1 MVRESSDALATD
13 DLAVI
18 QVASYIRDNA
28 CSEIVVGDVIQ
39 HIGLSRT
46 SLESRFKNILRRTMH
61 EEIHR
66 VRIERAKELL
76 SDTDLPIKWIAQE
89 SGFKSPQYL
98 TRVFRL
104 ATSVTPADF
113 RRSR

>member
-1 MVRESSDALATD
+1 
-13 DLAVI
+13 
-18 QVASYIRDNA
+18 
-28 CSEIVVGDVIQ
+28 
-39 HIGLSRT
+39 
-46 SLESRFKNILRRTMH
+46 MH

-98 TRVFRL
+98 TRMFRA
-104 ATSVTPADF
+104 ATGATPADF
-113 RRSR
+113 RQDR